1 MRSLLRTRV
10 AAIVLLAIGAATV
23 LGLRRRRPRRPPTLG
38 AGPAPR
44 APGTGGAL
52 TGSPPAAPPE
62 PGLAP
67 PEPGLAPPE
76 PGLTPSE
83 SGLAPS
89 AEPAAAAAAV
99 PARGRRRPRRRT
111 AVIAAAA
118 LVVLVAGGAAV
129 GYALYVRSS
138 GGDVVGSS
146 TVEFVA
152 PAPPA
157 ATTAPLP
164 PAAVPARPALPPV
177 VWPTYGFD
185 NRRLRSVPSALR
197 PPFRRVWSFRGRNLI
212 EFPPT
217 LAYGRLTLAVN
228 HGEVFS
234 IDARTG
240 KAVWSYPS
248 GRCVAASPAVA
259 DRVVYASFM
268 NRPPCNSTAS
278 AVDGEVVAFDALT
291 GRIRW
296 RASMGVTESSPLVA
310 NGLVYVGDWRGQV
323 LALDAATGSTRWS
336 FQTGGKVKGAAALAD
351 GRLVI
356 GSYDS
361 HVYALDARTGA
372 LLWKASTQERI
383 GSSGTFY
390 ATPALAFGR
399 VYIGATDGKVYS
411 FGASTGKL
419 RWSQSTGG
427 YVYASAAVWRRLVL
441 VGSYSGTFFAFD
453 AATGEER
460 WRFRAEGPISGSAV
474 VIGDIVYV
482 STLKERTYALDAATG
497 KLLWSFPDGKY
508 GAAIADAGRLYLVG
522 YTRLYAMV
530 PAR

>member
-10 AAIVLLAIGAATV
+10 AAIVVLAIGAATV

-44 APGTGGAL
+44 ALGTGGAL
-52 TGSPPAAPPE
+52 TGSLPPVPPSSAPAPPE

-67 PEPGLAPPE
+67 PEPGP
-76 PGLTPSE
+76 T
-83 SGLAPS
+83 PS

-111 AVIAAAA
+111 AVIGAAV

-129 GYALYVRSS
+129 GYVLQVRSA

-152 PAPPA
+152 PAPPVA
-157 ATTAPLP
+157 TTTAPLP

-197 PPFRRVWSFRGRNLI
+197 PPFRTVWSFRGGSLI

-259 DRVVYASFM
+259 NRVVYVSFL
-268 NRPPCNSTAS
+268 NRPPCNSKA
-278 AVDGEVVAFDALT
+278 AGIDGEVVAFDALT
-291 GRIRW
+291 GRVRW
-296 RASMGVTESSPLVA
+296 RAAVGPTESSPLVA
-310 NGLVYVGDWRGQV
+310 NGLVYVGDWSGKV
-323 LALDAATGSTRWS
+323 LALEAATGVTRWS
-336 FQTGGKVKGAAALAD
+336 FQTDGKVKGAAALAD

-356 GSYDS
+356 GSYDT

-372 LLWKASTQERI
+372 LQWKASSQERI

-390 ATPALAFGR
+390 ATPALAHGR

-427 YVYASAAVWRRLVL
+427 YVYASAAVWQQLVL

-460 WRFRAEGPISGSAV
+460 WRFRAAGPISGSAV